1 MFVRWQSQTRQRLDI
16 GHYGPAAVEPDVY
29 WTAELVESVRVKGQR
44 RQRHIASLA
53 SISESHLEADQQCRY
68 FWDAVHERLDRLGN
82 LISIDDRR
90 RIEAA
95 IALKVP
101 RLSREEHEA
110 SVEKVR
116 QNLPETEHKPYRSPT

>member
-1 MFVRWQSQTRQRLDI
+1 VRWT
-16 GHYGPAAVEPDVY
+16 AV
-29 WTAELVESVRVKGQR
+29 LVESVRVKGQR

-53 SISESHLEADQQCRY
+53 SITESHLEVDQQRRY
-68 FWDAVHERLDRLGN
+68 FWNAVNERLDRLGN

-90 RIEAA
+90 RIEDA

-116 QNLPETEHKPYRSPT
+116 PNFPETEHKPYRSPT